1 MPSAGDPFG
10 GPLPTPLLSAGQ
22 RGSASETVRVRAELM
37 VLSRLW
43 DMVRTSVE
51 RFRHYKICGARGF
64 HSAFKCP
71 ARLHKRSRLYGA
83 VQKSF
88 SSSSIF
94 CKGAAAFSVNRV
106 FWGLWLQSAFVLLL
120 RACVD

>member
-51 RFRHYKICGARGF
+51 SFRHYKI
-64 HSAFKCP
+64 S
-71 ARLHKRSRLYGA
+71 ARLHKRSRLYG
-83 VQKSF
+83 VVHKSF

-94 CKGAAAFSVNRV
+94 CKGAAAFNVNRV
-106 FWGLWLQSAFVLLL
+106 FWGL
-120 RACVD
+120 